1 MGESSK
7 YERLVIEL
15 INKMDLNKLFSLF
28 NKDPEEELRENLI
41 TYKNTPKFKLEMFS
55 RIILEGVHFKTKIVS
70 FFTNSNAGLEGEE
83 LAKVGDFM
91 MFTRAWFWISQFEL
105 DNPEWSE
112 ALNSCN
118 IKNFQESLKIC
129 IQYFEDREEFEKC
142 SFLVSIRSLIKV
154 D

>member
-55 RIILEGVHFKTKIVS
+55 RIVLEGIDFKTKIIS
-70 FFTNSNAGLEGEE
+70 FFSNSNTGLESED
-83 LAKVGDFM
+83 LAEVGDFM
-91 MFTRAWFWISQFEL
+91 MFNRAWFWVGQFEL

-112 ALNSCN
+112 ALNSLN
-118 IKNFQESLKIC
+118 IRDFQEALRIC
-129 IQYFEDREEFEKC
+129 IKYFEDGEEFEKC
-142 SFLVSIRSLIKV
+142 SFLVNIRSLIKES
-154 D
+154 